1 MGFPWPRYLCGLVQY
16 NGGYEPLGLGDFGH
30 IKGSPSMRSLG
41 PCLQI
46 FVTILSGVTMTLEVA
61 SADPIGAVKLA
72 LQVKVFVPRHA
83 ANALCGQTAGG
94 WPYARRLRC

>member
-1 MGFPWPRYLCGLVQY
+1 
-16 NGGYEPLGLGDFGH
+16 
-30 IKGSPSMRSLG
+30 
-41 PCLQI
+41 
-46 FVTILSGVTMTLEVA
+46 MTLEVA